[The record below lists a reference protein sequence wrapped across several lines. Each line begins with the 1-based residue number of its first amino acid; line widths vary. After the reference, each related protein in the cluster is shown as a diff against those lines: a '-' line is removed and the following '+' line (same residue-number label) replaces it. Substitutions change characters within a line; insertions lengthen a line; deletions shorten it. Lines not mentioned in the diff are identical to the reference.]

1 MTLPATCWEDAY
13 RTQVEAVRELRAEN
27 AELRA
32 TLELVMA
39 ADERAV
45 DAWRAAHPGTALVW
59 PDRAALVAW
68 LLEQNDE
75 LKRVVDDP
83 HAMQIHYRRAGNG
96 WDVCSTER
104 VQTLHRDNERLEA
117 ENAELRAHAE
127 RVGQANDRLVVENAA
142 LRADRERLD
151 WLTNSLG
158 WIVVGNVNE
167 ADPSQHAKEGDTL
180 ADAWRAAIDAARKEA
195 QP

>member
-1 MTLPATCWEDAY
+1 MTFPATCWEDAY

-68 LLEQNDE
+68 LLEQ
-75 LKRVVDDP
+75 
-83 HAMQIHYRRAGNG
+83 H
-96 WDVCSTER
+96 
-104 VQTLHRDNERLEA
+104 
-117 ENAELRAHAE
+117 
-127 RVGQANDRLVVENAA
+127 AA
-142 LRADRERLD
+142 LRVEVNRL
-151 WLTNSLG
+151 G
-158 WIVVGNVNE
+158 
-167 ADPSQHAKEGDTL
+167 
-180 ADAWRAAIDAARKEA
+180 RKNLPTTHEHH
-195 QP
+195 QPHPVAPRS